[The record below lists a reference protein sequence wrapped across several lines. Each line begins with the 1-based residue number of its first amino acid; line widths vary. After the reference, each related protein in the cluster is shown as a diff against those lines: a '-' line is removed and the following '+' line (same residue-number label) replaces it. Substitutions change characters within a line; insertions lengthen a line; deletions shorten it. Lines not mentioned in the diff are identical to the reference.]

1 MGISKAGSGRKIGDI
16 FDHAGT
22 VAPPGAMA
30 VPIAPTNISR
40 ALYAK
45 LFKVI
50 GVTWGAG
57 DGVNTFGMPYIKAD
71 HAAVQANGNVG
82 TETAGAAISHTHSAT
97 QVAHSH
103 TKGDGY
109 AQTGEG
115 VLLNGVNGL
124 ISSRTDR
131 RSVTSSGVIDA
142 AQPAITVNAT
152 GGANNLAAG
161 VRVLKCIQYA

>member
-1 MGISKAGSGRKIGDI
+1 MGISKVGSGRKIGDI

-57 DGVNTFGMPYIKAD
+57 DGVNTFGMPYIKPD
-71 HAAVQANGNVG
+71 YPTLQANGNVG
-82 TETAGAAISHTHSAT
+82 TETSGAAISHAHVAT
-97 QVAHSH
+97 QSAHSH
-103 TKGDGY
+103 VTYYFDQSPGPSENGKLPPMSNGNGP
-109 AQTGEG
+109 QTGWYAG
-115 VLLNGVNGL
+115 
-124 ISSRTDR
+124 
-131 RSVTSSGVIDA
+131 TSA
-142 AQPAITVNAT
+142 AQPPITVNPT

-161 VRVLKCIQYA
+161 VRLLKCIQYA